1 MATAFRLFFY
11 PGQKVY
17 PEFQTRFAQPTEGNV
32 FFELSDLLGNA
43 LTDRIML
50 VHRGSGLYTAN
61 NNDVP
66 VFPTGHEA
74 ILGRY
79 HPIAVDGQTPDGSH
93 PAETDIYQMAIFPH
107 PALSART
114 SIGSFISGEPPIN
127 IVIGS
132 PIKFYVKISEADGN
146 TPENLTVYQKIEC
159 VFCGTNGEVVVPAV
173 VTDSGVLGILRVAL
187 TSEQTATLTLHST
200 GFDVRKYGSTDSPI
214 SVTPVRGA
222 FNIYGPVCG

>member
-17 PEFQTRFAQPTEGNV
+17 PEFQTRFARPTDGNV

-93 PAETDIYQMAIFPH
+93 PAETDIYQMAVFPH

-114 SIGSFISGEPPIN
+114 SIGSFVAGEPPVN
-127 IVIGS
+127 LVIGS
-132 PIKFYVKISEADGN
+132 PIKFYVKISESDGN
-146 TPENLTVYQKIEC
+146 TPENLSIYTKVEV
-159 VFCGTNGEVVVPAV
+159 VFCGNDGELVVPAT
-173 VTDSGVLGILRVAL
+173 VTDSGVLGILRVIMTA
-187 TSEQTATLTLHST
+187 EQTAKLTLQSS
-200 GFDVRKYGSTDSPI
+200 GFDIRKYGSSDSPI
-214 SVTPVRGA
+214 SVTPVRNA
-222 FNIYGPVCG
+222 LTIFGPICD